1 MPGKINNLES
11 KMARGTCTIKQSTR
25 QIKSVPTPPTC
36 YLHWIGCVTT
46 YGLILTKSARFA
58 FKPTHPPVG
67 FSPMGA
73 RSVYLQSMMRSK
85 TNKDENIQNYLKETL
100 LLVFVLFLLV
110 SLKQHLS
117 GECFAAQTAASQDNR
132 KGWNTK
138 LSGNHSCNRMS
149 LHTELSGCTQLEHTN
164 SWLLSL

>member
-1 MPGKINNLES
+1 MYNQTKHTTN
-11 KMARGTCTIKQSTR
+11 
-25 QIKSVPTPPTC
+25 KSVPTPPTC

-85 TNKDENIQNYLKETL
+85 MNKDVNIQNYNERNVVI
-100 LLVFVLFLLV
+100 VFDLFLLV
-110 SLKQHLS
+110 SLNNICRGKFRS
-117 GECFAAQTAASQDNR
+117 STAASQDNQKDGTPNSVATTPATECR
-132 KGWNTK
+132 YTPN
-138 LSGNHSCNRMS
+138 SAAVRNMS
-149 LHTELSGCTQLEHTN
+149 LHTELSGCTQLE
-164 SWLLSL
+164 

>member
-1 MPGKINNLES
+1 MYNQTKHTTN
-11 KMARGTCTIKQSTR
+11 
-25 QIKSVPTPPTC
+25 KSVPTLPTC

-110 SLKQHLS
+110 SLNNICRGNVSQLKLQQAKTIEKDGTPNS
-117 GECFAAQTAASQDNR
+117 VATTPATECRYTPNSAAVRNSNTHKLLAA
-132 KGWNTK
+132 
-138 LSGNHSCNRMS
+138 LP
-149 LHTELSGCTQLEHTN
+149 LET
-164 SWLLSL
+164 